1 MMDSKMTEIA
11 KAKALASTQINA
23 SQKAQADAEKEEKM
37 AELRQTMLSAILS
50 PEAKERLNRIKCVK
64 AEKAAKL
71 EDMLITAA
79 QKGQL
84 RGKVDEKTVKNFLEK
99 LSEAEPQVKVSFKRN
114 PDCDI
119 DLENLFDD

>member
-1 MMDSKMTEIA
+1 MTEIA
-11 KAKALASTQINA
+11 QAKAMANTQSN
-23 SQKAQADAEKEEKM
+23 KAQKVRADTEKEQKM

-50 PEAKERLNRIKCVK
+50 PEAKERINRIKCVK

-84 RGKVDEKTVKNFLEK
+84 RGKVDEKTVVSFLEK

-119 DLENLFDD
+119 DLEKLFDDD